1 MCAKY
6 RIRSYAKP
14 AAANPGEPWRSAAC
28 GKSVYGAGAPSAP
41 SEGFGFRAP
50 PVANLCTARERP
62 RLPCARGAGAP
73 SARLRGCN
81 AAFRTATN
89 PGELRRSAA
98 AANPV
103 LCAEH
108 IAFPLGKVARCGAA
122 RTVTDEGRPPAA
134 GVLGT
139 AVISESSSVGLYPA
153 AHRAAYFPLCCA
165 IFFTLSKFI
174 LQKLKIFFKNLLTK

>member
-1 MCAKY
+1 MVSGAQM
-6 RIRSYAKP
+6 
-14 AAANPGEPWRSAAC
+14 WR
-28 GKSVYGAGAPSAP
+28 GALAP

-50 PVANLCTARERP
+50 PVA
-62 RLPCARGAGAP
+62 
-73 SARLRGCN
+73 
-81 AAFRTATN
+81 
-89 PGELRRSAA
+89 GELRRSAV

-139 AVISESSSVGLYPA
+139 AVISEGSSVGLYPA
-153 AHRAAYFPLCCA
+153 AHRAAYFPLYCA
-165 IFFTLSKFI
+165 IFFTFSKFI
-174 LQKLKIFFKNLLTK
+174 LQNPKIFFKNLLTK

>member
-1 MCAKY
+1 MVSGAQM
-6 RIRSYAKP
+6 
-14 AAANPGEPWRSAAC
+14 WR
-28 GKSVYGAGAPSAP
+28 GALAP

-50 PVANLCTARERP
+50 PVA
-62 RLPCARGAGAP
+62 
-73 SARLRGCN
+73 
-81 AAFRTATN
+81 
-89 PGELRRSAA
+89 GELRRSAV

-139 AVISESSSVGLYPA
+139 AVISEGSSVGLYPA
-153 AHRAAYFPLCCA
+153 AHRAAYFPLYCA
-165 IFFTLSKFI
+165 IFFTFSKFI
-174 LQKLKIFFKNLLTK
+174 LQNPKIFFKSLLTK

>member
-1 MCAKY
+1 MVSGAQM
-6 RIRSYAKP
+6 
-14 AAANPGEPWRSAAC
+14 WR
-28 GKSVYGAGAPSAP
+28 GALAP

-50 PVANLCTARERP
+50 PVA
-62 RLPCARGAGAP
+62 
-73 SARLRGCN
+73 
-81 AAFRTATN
+81 
-89 PGELRRSAA
+89 GELRRSAV

-139 AVISESSSVGLYPA
+139 AVISEGSSVVLYPA
-153 AHRAAYFPLCCA
+153 AHRAAYFPLYCA
-165 IFFTLSKFI
+165 IFFTFSKFI
-174 LQKLKIFFKNLLTK
+174 LQNPKIFFKSLLTK

>member
-1 MCAKY
+1 MVSGAQM
-6 RIRSYAKP
+6 
-14 AAANPGEPWRSAAC
+14 WR
-28 GKSVYGAGAPSAP
+28 GALAP

-50 PVANLCTARERP
+50 PVA
-62 RLPCARGAGAP
+62 
-73 SARLRGCN
+73 
-81 AAFRTATN
+81 
-89 PGELRRSAA
+89 GELRRSAV

-139 AVISESSSVGLYPA
+139 AVISEGSSVGLYPA
-153 AHRAAYFPLCCA
+153 AHRAIFSALLCYF
-165 IFFTLSKFI
+165 LSTPEI
-174 LQKLKIFFKNLLTK
+174 YSEKLKIFFKSLLTK